1 MYTVYWQDAGIRIR
15 DAATAAK
22 WATIELQYTHP
33 SGALLYFFLSIEPFD
48 AASWLLIAFAAVQIS
63 ALTIFFF
70 EWLSP
75 AGYNMKV
82 QLVWRCGGL

>member
-1 MYTVYWQDAGIRIR
+1 MDI
-15 DAATAAK
+15 
-22 WATIELQYTHP
+22 QYIF
-33 SGALLYFFLSIEPFD
+33 SEPFD

-63 ALTIFFF
+63 ALTIFLF

-82 QLVWRCGGL
+82 GY

>member
-1 MYTVYWQDAGIRIR
+1 
-15 DAATAAK
+15 
-22 WATIELQYTHP
+22 
-33 SGALLYFFLSIEPFD
+33 LLHSLEPFD

-82 QLVWRCGGL
+82 KEVVGYLYSPHPINRLVTPRYSP